1 MSELFDDVLLESLLE
16 GKKNEEAKDEPKT
29 MEDWMQQL
37 NQLDSIGRNTGSD
50 AEDVGALDADGV
62 HNRGV
67 EFAQRG
73 NKRKAEEICLD
84 GLERFPHSVDL
95 LSDTIEYSSDLGDLE
110 TAGRCYDTLR
120 TKVPVARWNWRAFV
134 FSAHYLLKKDPAANE
149 EECRWI
155 IGQYKAWLPY
165 DERACLLESQMEQA
179 LGSRDRAME
188 ILQQALCTYP
198 NACQCALMLAD
209 MQMERG
215 LYEAAAATA
224 RYGMAASVEAQPHI
238 NVPYLCFLQA
248 LAKDY
253 LLHKKVCEGKT
264 ADPKECSDLER
275 EYNLLLEEFPQLL
288 PYRSTIR
295 MRLSLLKLLRGSQ
308 EE

>member
-16 GKKNEEAKDEPKT
+16 GEKNEEAKDEPKT

-149 EECRWI
+149 EDCRWI
-155 IGQYKAWLPY
+155 IGQYKAWLP
-165 DERACLLESQMEQA
+165 
-179 LGSRDRAME
+179 
-188 ILQQALCTYP
+188 
-198 NACQCALMLAD
+198 
-209 MQMERG
+209 
-215 LYEAAAATA
+215 
-224 RYGMAASVEAQPHI
+224 
-238 NVPYLCFLQA
+238 
-248 LAKDY
+248 
-253 LLHKKVCEGKT
+253 
-264 ADPKECSDLER
+264 
-275 EYNLLLEEFPQLL
+275 
-288 PYRSTIR
+288 
-295 MRLSLLKLLRGSQ
+295 
-308 EE
+308 